1 MHIFIKTGL
10 DLWTFKPCNVVECMG
25 WDGHLDGIVSSLL
38 CVFWQN
44 NMASPVENTS
54 WNPWKCHFPDTT
66 FQNVP
71 RCLSP
76 QELVPLAQVPKLL
89 TIFIINLLLKNFLTA
104 LDIVILL
111 CVVFNLFWCNC
122 MDQFKYTD
130 CILVLGKILLVLC
143 RKRNANVSNIGWWSV
158 RPCGNYRC
166 TKILTYPY
174 TIINYFVLLPCG
186 L

>member
-1 MHIFIKTGL
+1 MS
-10 DLWTFKPCNVVECMG
+10 WNA
-25 WDGHLDGIVSSLL
+25 WDGTDISTALFPVSCAYSDKTTWRLRWKIPLETPGNAISLTLLFKTSLDASVLKSLCL
-38 CVFWQN
+38 WR
-44 NMASPVENTS
+44 
-54 WNPWKCHFPDTT
+54 K
-66 FQNVP
+66 FQS
-71 RCLSP
+71 CL
-76 QELVPLAQVPKLL
+76 L
-89 TIFIINLLLKNFLTA
+89 FIINLLLKNFLTA